1 MDKVKEYLGI
11 LFGGRL
17 VVQGNGRTFVKVPAW
32 LAALLVLAELL
43 TQASIRLAVITALLI
58 VAFGMKVSITKA

>member
-1 MDKVKEYLGI
+1 MGI

-43 TQASIRLAVITALLI
+43 TQGSIRLAVITALLI